1 MRTSDEEYFRTCVA
15 LERRLAHLLGHD
27 NIEELDDSA
36 GVLWEGT
43 QALPQWSRSWES
55 CGPLLARYGLTINHA
70 ADPHAPHGVVI
81 SVGTAAVRCSDHPS
95 TDHALRHAIV
105 KATIMRLEHEQ
116 HHKH

>member
-27 NIEELDDSA
+27 NIEELHDSA

-43 QALPQWSRSWES
+43 EALPQWTRDWAA
-55 CGPLLARYGLTINHA
+55 CGPLLARYKLSIGY
-70 ADPHAPHGVVI
+70 APDVRTPQGKVI
-81 SVGTAAVRCSDHPS
+81 SVGTANVRCSDHPS
-95 TDHALRHAIV
+95 SEHALRHAIV
-105 KATIMRLEHEQ
+105 KATIALLEHE